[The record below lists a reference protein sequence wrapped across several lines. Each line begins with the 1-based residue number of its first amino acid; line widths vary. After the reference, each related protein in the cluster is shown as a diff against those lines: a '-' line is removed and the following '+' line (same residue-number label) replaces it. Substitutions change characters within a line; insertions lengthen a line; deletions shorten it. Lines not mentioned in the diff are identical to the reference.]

1 MSTQSYVYIMANVR
15 NGTLYI
21 SVTLNLTKRIFEH
34 KSKTIE
40 GFTKKY
46 SLDKLVWF
54 EEHPNIQSVISRE
67 KQLKK

>member
-1 MSTQSYVYIMANVR
+1 MANVR